1 MGTQNQDG
9 ADRNLVLPAS
19 DVLSDIVT
27 SFCNELDSQK
37 VAQVI
42 KGSENKAKKILIY
55 KFFFFS
61 YLLQLTLPQLIEGV
75 QKNEKLRDLPEKILK
90 ALLIMISAL
99 NSKTTNSE
107 LDVIMRPLL
116 KQRSV
121 ASSNRPISNLSKNQ
135 QVQGTTTNSQ
145 PNTNE

>member
-9 ADRNLVLPAS
+9 VDRNLVLPAS
-19 DVLSDIVT
+19 DVLSDIVR
-27 SFCNELDSQK
+27 SFCNELDSQN
-37 VAQVI
+37 VALVI
-42 KGSENKAKKILIY
+42 NGSENKAKKILIY

-61 YLLQLTLPQLIEGV
+61 YLLQLTIPQLIEGV
-75 QKNEKLRDLPEKILK
+75 LQNNKNEKLRELPEKILK

-99 NSKTTNSE
+99 NSKTTNNE

-121 ASSNRPISNLSKNQ
+121 ASSTRPISNLSKN
-135 QVQGTTTNSQ
+135 
-145 PNTNE
+145 